1 MRIID
6 QLVYKITADTAQAE
20 KGLDTTEKKFDAVG
34 KVAKVAMGVV
44 TVGAVLKTVK
54 SLADLAVQSTVT
66 LDRVD
71 KMSQKIGMSRDG
83 FQEWDYILKQNG
95 ASVDGLQMSM
105 KTLSTQAD
113 QVVKGNKESTE
124 MFKKLGVE
132 VTDVNGKMKD
142 QEQLF
147 NEVFLALSNLESETE
162 RTALAGRLLGRSA
175 TELAPAMNQG
185 SDAIEKLRKEA
196 HTLGL
201 VYTDEVID
209 AGVKLGDNMLRLN
222 KAFDAFKVRAI
233 APVVAGLVTITD
245 KMLGQTTV
253 TDDLE
258 FATDELTKSTKEYKD
273 VSDLLADTQ
282 TTLTDTER
290 ALLLARKESLA
301 FEINRQLLTLA
312 TTYQKTKESIEDLQ
326 LEEEKWGRRAKER
339 VEVLK
344 NLEVGSEE
352 YILQQEYVADALQRQ
367 NNAQE
372 KLSDAQISFNSLIER
387 SSQLVADGVLDVSH
401 LADVNQELHDRIV
414 DGTEAIIARN
424 KGLDEANAKV
434 KEFVNLTDEQLNAL
448 ILESQTMLQ
457 AQTDTRLLAYY
468 TELLEQAKA
477 ELYRRNEDLLASEEE
492 LSDEIEDG
500 TDALEETLSA
510 YDKWLDSLQ
519 EGTYLLGITGDK
531 QAFYSDMVAS
541 TTRALVEL
549 RKEGLSP
556 SSTEYQRLLGLLEEY
571 TEKTKVAKE
580 ETVEWKDSTIDT
592 LREIAGAF
600 TALGSLMSGVHQQRL
615 RELDEALQRELADKG
630 LLEET
635 EREKLQRELKMAKEA
650 GDEELAY
657 QKDIALQR
665 LGIEEQYDEEKRRLQ
680 LEDAKRQKALAI
692 FQAIID
698 TASAVIRAMPNI
710 PLMALAGATGAL
722 QLGAIQAQPLPSF
735 DVGSLRIERDT
746 QAIVHKNEM
755 ILPASLSDQARKEG
769 ITISPQGSQD
779 IHLQVM
785 LDSKPIIDTT
795 LKGIN
800 SGSYGKI
807 DARVVK

>member
-1 MRIID
+1 
-6 QLVYKITADTAQAE
+6 
-20 KGLDTTEKKFDAVG
+20 
-34 KVAKVAMGVV
+34 
-44 TVGAVLKTVK
+44 
-54 SLADLAVQSTVT
+54 
-66 LDRVD
+66 
-71 KMSQKIGMSRDG
+71 
-83 FQEWDYILKQNG
+83 
-95 ASVDGLQMSM
+95 
-105 KTLSTQAD
+105 
-113 QVVKGNKESTE
+113 
-124 MFKKLGVE
+124 
-132 VTDVNGKMKD
+132 
-142 QEQLF
+142 
-147 NEVFLALSNLESETE
+147 
-162 RTALAGRLLGRSA
+162 
-175 TELAPAMNQG
+175 
-185 SDAIEKLRKEA
+185 
-196 HTLGL
+196 
-201 VYTDEVID
+201 
-209 AGVKLGDNMLRLN
+209 
-222 KAFDAFKVRAI
+222 
-233 APVVAGLVTITD
+233 
-245 KMLGQTTV
+245 
-253 TDDLE
+253 
-258 FATDELTKSTKEYKD
+258 
-273 VSDLLADTQ
+273 
-282 TTLTDTER
+282 
-290 ALLLARKESLA
+290 
-301 FEINRQLLTLA
+301 
-312 TTYQKTKESIEDLQ
+312 
-326 LEEEKWGRRAKER
+326 
-339 VEVLK
+339 
-344 NLEVGSEE
+344 
-352 YILQQEYVADALQRQ
+352 
-367 NNAQE
+367 
-372 KLSDAQISFNSLIER
+372 
-387 SSQLVADGVLDVSH
+387 
-401 LADVNQELHDRIV
+401 
-414 DGTEAIIARN
+414 
-424 KGLDEANAKV
+424 
-434 KEFVNLTDEQLNAL
+434 
-448 ILESQTMLQ
+448 MLQ

-519 EGTYLLGITGDK
+519 EGTYLLGLTGDK

-650 GDEELAY
+650 GDAELAY

-665 LGIEEQYDEEKRRLQ
+665 LGVEEQYDEEKRRIQ

-755 ILPASLSDQARKEG
+755 ILPASLSEQARQEG
-769 ITISPQGSQD
+769 ITISPKGGQD